1 MEQKQK
7 KYLTFAAVYSAILLL
22 LLLIV
27 NLDGINAWLG
37 RLFLI
42 LRPVIFGLGFA
53 YLCNPLFRLYETKL
67 FFRVRPL
74 GLRRTLSL
82 ILTYLTVIL
91 IFVLLALLIFPQ
103 LIESIVNFLSN
114 YEKYLYSTIDKLNG
128 AIAWINGKFPQE
140 GGRPLISK
148 LDPISINDKISNFFY
163 SHRLDKETLLRFL
176 SVKNLSAIFG
186 TASRVLSVVTDILFG
201 IFISLY
207 FLNSKEKRYAQVL
220 RLRTAFLGEKVNAV
234 ITEIC
239 TTADRSFG
247 NYIKGKL
254 LDSTLVALIVYLLVT
269 LFQIPYAILIA
280 VFVGITD
287 VIPVIGPFIGVIPTA
302 VIVLLTDPVKV
313 IPYLLIILVVQQ
325 LDGNIMAPKI
335 LGANTGIS
343 TLCVLIV
350 LTVMGSLWGLFGMVL
365 GVPLVATILEL
376 TDYYLNSLLR
386 KKGLPCEA
394 DEKPKE
400 QKKSRQPGSGG
411 RLSRL
416 FRHLRRKVLRIP
428 EPLSDT
434 GTGDLTQFEQFQLQ
448 TYALARKYRIFSEP
462 SEEVIARFSSEESAL
477 QAAVEIKKRRTV
489 TEPAAPA
496 AEREAEKT
504 TAESVADAASEE
516 LSGQ

>member
-1 MEQKQK
+1 MEEKQK
-7 KYLTFAAVYSAILLL
+7 KYATFAIVYSAVLLL
-22 LLLIV
+22 LLLIL

-42 LRPVIFGLGFA
+42 LRPVIFGLAFA
-53 YLCNPLFRLYETKL
+53 YLCNSLFRLFEMKL

-91 IFVLLALLIFPQ
+91 LFVLLALLIFPQ
-103 LIESIVNFLSN
+103 LIDSIINFLSN
-114 YEKYLYSTIDKLNG
+114 YEDYLYSTIDKLND
-128 AIAWINGKFPQE
+128 AIAWINERFPQQN
-140 GGRPLISK
+140 GRPLISR
-148 LDPISINDKISNFFY
+148 LDPISINDKISEFFY
-163 SHRLDKETLLRFL
+163 SHRLDKETLFRFL
-176 SVKNLSAIFG
+176 SAENLSALFG
-186 TASRVLSVVTDILFG
+186 TASRVISVITDILFG

-207 FLNSKEKRYAQVL
+207 FLNSKEKRYAQIL

-254 LDSTLVALIVYLLVT
+254 LDSTLVALIVYLLIS

-302 VIVLLTDPVKV
+302 IIVLLTDPVKV

-325 LDGNIMAPKI
+325 LDGNIMAPKT

-376 TDYYLNSLLR
+376 TDHYLNFLLR
-386 KKGLPCEA
+386 KKGLPCDAE
-394 DEKPKE
+394 DPSGE
-400 QKKSRQPGSGG
+400 QKNRKKAASEKRSENG
-411 RLSRL
+411 L
-416 FRHLRRKVLRIP
+416 FRRLRRKLLRIP
-428 EPLSDT
+428 EPQSDT
-434 GTGDLTQFEQFQLQ
+434 GAGDLTQFEQFQLQ
-448 TYALARKYRIFSEP
+448 AYALAQECRVFSEP
-462 SEEVIARFSSEESAL
+462 SEEVITQFASRESAL
-477 QAAVEIKKRRTV
+477 QAAIGVRKQKSEKAEAT
-489 TEPAAPA
+489 AADTGVP
-496 AEREAEKT
+496 EEAPEK
-504 TAESVADAASEE
+504 VADSSEND
-516 LSGQ
+516 SVGQ